1 MLSLI
6 YLFFLHCI
14 CMVILEPFQFSDSKK
29 GYWQKLKRN
38 IRSLSQNQ
46 ILDLVPSL
54 LNVSD
59 KTYIKVLFR
68 KKDGRVPMFC
78 VSPTVGGE
86 FCGDLQQ

>member
-1 MLSLI
+1 
-6 YLFFLHCI
+6 
-14 CMVILEPFQFSDSKK
+14 MVVLEPFQFSDSKK

-38 IRSLSQNQ
+38 IRSLSQNH

-68 KKDGRVPMFC
+68 KKDGGVPKIC
-78 VSPTVGGE
+78 VSPTVE
-86 FCGDLQQ
+86 EESFAVT